1 MYLLYKIYIKYKS
14 IIIFNNNY
22 GWLQIKNKILNIYRN
37 LYKDNS
43 DFKISRI
50 NSKVTIFYFSSL
62 CSLESINNFV
72 ITSLIYENKVIGP
85 NIIDIDKDK
94 IDNYLYNGFVIILDN
109 NKIKTMEVK
118 SNLIRSISSP
128 ETQQAING
136 PKDSF
141 NENIENNLGLIK
153 RRIKSEKL
161 FVRNYS
167 LGKDTKTITNII
179 YIDNLVDKKVLNK
192 VINIIEKK
200 KKENILDASRL
211 IKIIT
216 ESSNEKNVMPKIYQS
231 ERPDDTSN
239 ALLEGKLVI
248 LVDNSPYALIMPS
261 YILDFVNP
269 YIDEYNNSNTINFV
283 KLIRYICLFITL
295 FIPAFY
301 IAIINYNKESI
312 PTNLLVNFI
321 IQRDIVPFPSIV
333 EAIIMLIVIE
343 ILKESDIRFPS
354 KYGSAISIL
363 GALVLGEAAVSA
375 GLATPIMI
383 IVISLS
389 YIASLI
395 FTNQDFN
402 NALRHYRFTIIILS
416 SIFGLYGILLGFL
429 YLVIN
434 ISTTTS
440 LGNDYTIP
448 IAPIYRSYFRRY
460 IWKK

>member
-1 MYLLYKIYIKYKS
+1 M
-14 IIIFNNNY
+14 
-22 GWLQIKNKILNIYRN
+22 
-37 LYKDNS
+37 
-43 DFKISRI
+43 
-50 NSKVTIFYFSSL
+50 
-62 CSLESINNFV
+62 ESINNFV

-269 YIDEYNNSNTINFV
+269 YIDEYNNSSTINFV

>member
-402 NALRHYRFTIIILS
+402 NALRHYRFIIIILS

-448 IAPIYRSYFRRY
+448 IAPIYKIYFRRY